1 MIGKIPSKRGD
12 GRSNFHALVSYC
24 TAKDKPEVIHIGFQ
38 NILSLENAAAEMEA
52 LASNNTRSKDPVF
65 HAILAWREMEL
76 PTNKQVDEAVKIAL
90 KELNLEDCQ
99 ALWALHANTQNRHVH
114 IVVNKIDPETYKAI
128 QPAGRWTHKAL
139 ERAARKVELAQGW
152 EVEQSGF
159 YSVADGKLIEKNQK
173 DEPAISSSARDGEAH
188 TAIKSA
194 ERIAQEVAAPII
206 RDAKNWTELHEKLA
220 ERGIAFEAKGS
231 GAVLKIGSVVV
242 KASKAS
248 RDAGMSKL
256 VSRLGE
262 YSPRPTELHIA
273 ERTVEPI
280 EQAAKKEVRGEWER
294 FKTAREEYFKDKKE
308 SRSAVCEQH
317 KNERASLRGQ
327 QKSERNTEFAGS
339 WKGRG
344 TLLNHKR
351 SVLAVKH
358 AKEKLNLADTQKQDL
373 DNLKLQYPHRF
384 VSFKEWLEREKDQ
397 NTLLAFRYPNQGSI
411 QGSGMRSDVQA
422 DLRAFTATF
431 GNKGGVAYS
440 RDGAHA
446 EFIDYGNKI
455 VLGRKLDEP
464 AILAALQLANQKW
477 GSAIVNGTD
486 EYKRMCVE
494 LAIKHNLKISNPE
507 LIKTVESGKSHT
519 PERHK
524 QEKNIPMK
532 NEQDKQ
538 TVFNQYPD
546 DTSEKHELDYISGTS
561 NPNGAYLAHC
571 KDIVSRQS
579 EGEKPDYSRM
589 DGMVGSRMRVTGYSR
604 EQIRSAIEKNAPVM
618 RREAMSE
625 VDFNSKYGNR
635 DWWRYARETTGNF
648 VFGLRGLSQYEQS
661 VKYRPQLMKIEGRDS
676 KEERLREL
684 ETRAKE
690 QQEEQGR

>member
-1 MIGKIPSKRGD
+1 MR
-12 GRSNFHALVSYC
+12 
-24 TAKDKPEVIHIGFQ
+24 
-38 NILSLENAAAEMEA
+38 
-52 LASNNTRSKDPVF
+52 
-65 HAILAWREMEL
+65 
-76 PTNKQVDEAVKIAL
+76 
-90 KELNLEDCQ
+90 
-99 ALWALHANTQNRHVH
+99 ALHANTQNRHVH

-139 ERAARKVELAQGW
+139 ERAARKIELAQGW

-159 YSVADGKLIEKNQK
+159 YSVVDGKLIEKNQK
-173 DEPAISSSARDGEAH
+173 DEPAISSSARDSEAH

-248 RDAGMSKL
+248 REASMSKL
-256 VSRLGE
+256 TSRFGE
-262 YSPRPTELHIA
+262 YSPRPAELCIT

-294 FKTAREEYFKDKKE
+294 FKAAREEYFKDKKE

-317 KNERASLRGQ
+317 KNERASLRRQ
-327 QKSERNTEFAGS
+327 QKSERDAEFTGS
-339 WKGRG
+339 WKGHG
-344 TLLNHKR
+344 ALLNHKR
-351 SVLAVKH
+351 SVLAAKH
-358 AKEKLNLADTQKQDL
+358 AKEKLNLADIQKQEL
-373 DNLKLQYPHRF
+373 DGLKLQYPHRF

-397 NTLLAFRYPNQGSI
+397 NTLLAFRYPHQGSI
-411 QGSGMRSDVQA
+411 HGSGMRSDVQA
-422 DLRAFTATF
+422 DLRAFTPTF

-446 EFIDYGNKI
+446 EFIDYGKKI
-455 VLGRKLDEP
+455 VLGRKLDEA

-486 EYKRMCVE
+486 EYKKICIA

-507 LIKTVESGKSHT
+507 LAKDIENGKSRT
-519 PERHK
+519 INQHK
-524 QEKNIPMK
+524 QEADTPVK

-546 DTSEKHELDYISGTS
+546 DTSEKYELDHISGTN
-561 NPNGAYLAHC
+561 NPKAAYLAHY
-571 KDIVSRQS
+571 KDIISRQS
-579 EGEKPDYSRM
+579 EGEKPDFSRI
-589 DGMVGSRMRVTGYSR
+589 DGMIGVRLRVTGYSQG
-604 EQIRSAIEKNAPVM
+604 QIQSAIEKNAPVM

-625 VDFNSKYGNR
+625 PDFNSKYGSR

-661 VKYRPQLMKIEGRDS
+661 VKYRPRLMKIEGRDS

-690 QQEEQGR
+690 AQEEQGR

>member
-12 GRSNFHALVSYC
+12 GKSSFHAIVSYC
-24 TAKDKPEVIHIGFQ
+24 TAKDKPEVIYIGTQ

-52 LASNNTRSKDPVF
+52 LAFNNTRSKDPVF

-76 PTNKQVDEAVKIAL
+76 PTNKQVDEAVQIAL

-139 ERAARKVELAQGW
+139 ERAARKIELAQGW

-159 YSVADGKLIEKNQK
+159 YSVADGKLIEKGSKN
-173 DEPAISSSARDGEAH
+173 EPAISSSARDGEAH

-194 ERIAQEVAAPII
+194 ERIVQEIAAPII

-220 ERGIAFEAKGS
+220 EFGIAFEAKGS
-231 GAVLKIGSVVV
+231 GAVLKIGEVIV

-248 RDAGMSKL
+248 RGASMSKL
-256 VSRLGE
+256 ISRFGE
-262 YSPRPTELHIA
+262 YSPRPAELRIA
-273 ERTVEPI
+273 ERMTEPV

-294 FKTAREEYFKDKKE
+294 FKTAREEYFKGKKE

-317 KNERASLRGQ
+317 KNERAALREQ
-327 QKSERNTEFAGS
+327 QKSERDAEFTGS
-339 WKGRG
+339 WKGHG
-344 TLLNHKR
+344 ALLNHKR
-351 SVLAVKH
+351 SVLAAKH
-358 AKEKLNLADTQKQDL
+358 AKEKLNLADTQKEEL

-384 VSFKEWLEREKDQ
+384 ISFKDWLEREKDQ

-411 QGSGMRSDVQA
+411 HGSGMRSDVQA
-422 DLRAFTATF
+422 DLRAFTPTF

-455 VLGRKLDEP
+455 VLGRKLDEA

-486 EYKRMCVE
+486 EYKKICVE

-507 LIKTVESGKSHT
+507 LIKEVENGKSHT
-519 PERHK
+519 PEQHK
-524 QEKNIPMK
+524 QEENIPVK

-538 TVFNQYPD
+538 AVSNQ
-546 DTSEKHELDYISGTS
+546 HASGTN
-561 NPNGAYLAHC
+561 NPDGAYWAHY
-571 KDIVSRQS
+571 KDIISRQS
-579 EGEKPDYSRM
+579 EGEKPDFPRI
-589 DGMVGSRMRVTGYSR
+589 DGMVAVRMRVTGYSQG
-604 EQIRSAIEKNAPVM
+604 QIRSAIEKNAPIM

-625 VDFNSKYGNR
+625 PNFNSKYGSR
-635 DWWRYARETTGNF
+635 DWGRYARETTENF

-661 VKYRPQLMKIEGRDS
+661 MKYRPRLMKIEGRDS
-676 KEERLREL
+676 TEERLREL

>member
-1 MIGKIPSKRGD
+1 MIGKIPSKRSD
-12 GRSNFHALVSYC
+12 GRSSFRALASYC
-24 TAKDKPEVIHIGFQ
+24 TAKEKADILYIGTQ
-38 NILSLENAAAEMEA
+38 NILSLENVATEMEA
-52 LASNNTRSKDPVF
+52 LAFKNTRSKDPVL
-65 HAILAWREMEL
+65 HVILAWREMEL

-206 RDAKNWTELHEKLA
+206 RDAKNWTELHEKLT
-220 ERGIAFEAKGS
+220 ERSIAFEAKGS

-248 RDAGMSKL
+248 RDASMSKL

-262 YSPRPTELHIA
+262 YSPRPAELRIA

-327 QKSERNTEFAGS
+327 QKSERNTEFTGS
-339 WKGRG
+339 WEGHG
-344 TLLNHKR
+344 ALLNHKR
-351 SVLAVKH
+351 SVLAAKH
-358 AKEKLNLADTQKQDL
+358 AREKLNLADIQKQEL
-373 DNLKLQYPHRF
+373 DGFKLQYPHRF

-411 QGSGMRSDVQA
+411 HGSGINSEEVQA
-422 DLRAFTATF
+422 DLRAFTPMF

-446 EFIDYGNKI
+446 EFIDYGRKI
-455 VLGRKLDEP
+455 VLGRKLDEA

-494 LAIKHNLKISNPE
+494 LAIKYNLKISNPE
-507 LIKTVESGKSHT
+507 LAKMPV
-519 PERHK
+519 
-524 QEKNIPMK
+524 K
-532 NEQDKQ
+532 NEHDKQ
-538 TVFNQYPD
+538 TASNQ
-546 DTSEKHELDYISGTS
+546 HANGT
-561 NPNGAYLAHC
+561 NTPNGAYLAHY
-571 KDIVSRQS
+571 KDIISRQS
-579 EGEKPDYSRM
+579 EGEKPDFSRI
-589 DGMVGSRMRVTGYSR
+589 DGMIGVRLRVTGYSQG
-604 EQIRSAIEKNAPVM
+604 QIQSAIEKNAPVM

-625 VDFNSKYGNR
+625 PGFNLKYGSR
-635 DWWRYARETTGNF
+635 DWGRYARETTENF

-661 VKYRPQLMKIEGRDS
+661 VKYRPRLMKIEGRDS

-690 QQEEQGR
+690 AQEEQGR